1 MDNHNLVSFDDTSA
15 AFSSRPDREL
25 NKMNFLFTIMG
36 MGKLTKIGSYFV
48 KSALKWKLPVKKVI
62 KNILFN
68 HFCGGEN
75 LDECKIAIDNL
86 SSSGVKTILDYAVEA
101 ESSMAAYDHTMDV
114 LRKSIDLAASDKN
127 IPFVVFKMTA
137 LCRFSILEKVQSGI
151 ELNFTEKEE
160 FSHFNQMVEKIA
172 GYASGA
178 DVRLMVDAEESWIQ
192 DTIDAVTL
200 KLMNQY
206 NRGNVL
212 IFNTFQMY
220 RVDMP
225 FLLKEAINSAK
236 ENGYKLGVKLVRGA
250 YLEKERKRALDL
262 GYPSPIFPT
271 KEETDQAFN
280 EALEFC
286 LNNLN
291 YVTIVSGSHNEESN
305 LLQTRVMASMKLD
318 NNDERVYFAQLYGMG
333 DHISFNLARKNFN
346 VGKYLPFGPL
356 EAVMPYL
363 LRRADENKSI
373 KGQTG
378 RELSLIRKEI
388 ERRKQLR

>member
-25 NKMNFLFTIMG
+25 KKINFLFTIMG
-36 MGKLTKIGSYFV
+36 MSKLTKIGSYFV

-62 KNILFN
+62 KNTLFN
-68 HFCGGEN
+68 HFCGGES
-75 LDECKIAIDNL
+75 LDECKNAIDKL
-86 SSSGVKTILDYAVEA
+86 SFSGVKTILDYAVEA

-151 ELNFTEKEE
+151 ELNFIEKEE

-172 GYASGA
+172 AYASDAG
-178 DVRLMVDAEESWIQ
+178 VRLMVDAEESWIQ

-200 KLMNQY
+200 KLMSQY
-206 NRGNVL
+206 NKVNLL
-212 IFNTFQMY
+212 ICRTFQMY

-225 FLLKEAINSAK
+225 FLLREAINSAK

-250 YLEKERKRALDL
+250 YMEKERKRALDL

-286 LNNLN
+286 LKNLN
-291 YVTIVSGSHNEESN
+291 YLALVSGSHNEESN
-305 LLQTRVMASMKLD
+305 LLQTKIMRSMKLE

-333 DHISFNLARKNFN
+333 DHISFNLSRKNFN
-346 VGKYLPFGPL
+346 VCKYLPFGPL

-363 LRRADENKSI
+363 LRRAEENKSI

-388 ERRKQLR
+388 EERKRKS

>member
-1 MDNHNLVSFDDTSA
+1 MDNHNLVSFDDTSV

-25 NKMNFLFTIMG
+25 KKMNFLFTIMG

-62 KNILFN
+62 KNTLFN

-75 LDECKIAIDNL
+75 LDECKNAIDKL
-86 SSSGVKTILDYAVEA
+86 SALGVKTILDYAVEA
-101 ESSMAAYDHTMDV
+101 ESSMAAYDHTMEV
-114 LRKSIDLAASDKN
+114 LRKSIDLAASDRN
-127 IPFVVFKMTA
+127 VPFVVFKMTA

-172 GYASGA
+172 AYAADA

-200 KLMNQY
+200 KLMSQY
-206 NRGNVL
+206 NKRNVL
-212 IFNTFQMY
+212 IYRTFQMY

-225 FLLKEAINSAK
+225 FLLRKAINSAK
-236 ENGYKLGVKLVRGA
+236 EEGYKLGIKLVRGA

-286 LNNLN
+286 LKNLN
-291 YVTIVSGSHNEESN
+291 YLEIVSGSHNEGSN
-305 LLQTRVMASMKLD
+305 LLQTRIMASMKLS
-318 NNDERVYFAQLYGMG
+318 NNDER
-333 DHISFNLARKNFN
+333 I
-346 VGKYLPFGPL
+346 
-356 EAVMPYL
+356 
-363 LRRADENKSI
+363 
-373 KGQTG
+373 
-378 RELSLIRKEI
+378 
-388 ERRKQLR
+388 